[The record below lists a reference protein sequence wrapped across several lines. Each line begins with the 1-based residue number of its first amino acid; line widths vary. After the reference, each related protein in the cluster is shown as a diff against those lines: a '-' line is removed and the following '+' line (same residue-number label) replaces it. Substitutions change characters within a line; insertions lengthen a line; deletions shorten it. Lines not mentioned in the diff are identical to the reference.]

1 MLLSVGNA
9 RLPMDLQMLQVHS
22 SKVTLTE
29 FQITPC
35 PHTAGL
41 IKVPVSRGPWH
52 AGSVAQDVSEM
63 LEEFVML
70 SHGVPDVEDVEGLGM
85 QNGRVVL
92 GS

>member
-22 SKVTLTE
+22 PKVTLTE

-35 PHTAGL
+35 PYTAGL

-52 AGSVAQDVSEM
+52 AGSVAQNVSE
-63 LEEFVML
+63 VRHTV
-70 SHGVPDVEDVEGLGM
+70 SYLGT
-85 QNGRVVL
+85 V
-92 GS
+92 